1 MKRLMIALITTVALA
16 TAVWAETGPTEQDYK
31 NLDDLRSKL
40 VRMKKEMDK
49 FVKDIVSTSDQAV
62 NSVGVFG
69 QDIKVDVM
77 EKPDNIIVKADLPGM
92 EKDKIEVTLMNSRIL
107 KIGGSRDMVREEQ
120 AQGAVRQERLSG
132 KFERIL
138 ELPAECLNKGIK
150 AAYNNGV
157 LEIDI
162 PKRKSVKKETVKVKV
177 Q

>member
-1 MKRLMIALITTVALA
+1 
-16 TAVWAETGPTEQDYK
+16 
-31 NLDDLRSKL
+31 
-40 VRMKKEMDK
+40 
-49 FVKDIVSTSDQAV
+49 
-62 NSVGVFG
+62 
-69 QDIKVDVM
+69 VDVM

>member
-31 NLDDLRSKL
+31 DLDDLRSKL

-62 NSVGVFG
+62 TSVGAFG
-69 QDIKVDVM
+69 QDVKVDVM

-107 KIGGSRDMVREEQ
+107 KIGGSRDMAREEQ
-120 AQGAVRQERLSG
+120 AQGAVRQERMSG

-150 AAYNNGV
+150 AAYDNGV

-162 PKRKSVKKETVKVKV
+162 PKKKAVKEETVKVKV